1 MDPAEES
8 AVSEIFRAARIPW
21 SQLDGRT
28 QRNDK
33 GKVVKL
39 RLSPCLELEDIP
51 NRIGDLSS
59 LEEIYLFW
67 ASRRLTHLPS
77 DSFDRLHNLRVLQL
91 RWCQGIKE
99 LPKLCD
105 SIEELVIEGCN
116 DYVDFSS
123 FRTAKRTWKRLRS
136 LHIIQVGTSG
146 VASLVEAFST
156 EGDCDGCDGK
166 EISKEGSSRTSF
178 KYFPSLTYLCLRHGS
193 IDQMD
198 LAKLW
203 PFFRRCPCLT
213 NIDLGNN
220 RIASLENLAR
230 VVTTSETHEVPEMA
244 LRQLSIAG
252 NPCCNVS
259 PTASLYNVN
268 DNHVDESDGEQDAD
282 NEEGD
287 SDGGSES
294 QEDVIQLAVA
304 PPPPI
309 GREKSQ
315 MQKPVR
321 QDEHLLRIITVNPQ
335 LVSILVCNGN
345 CENSINSYNR
355 NGRNGSRHHD
365 NCSCFQNSALYSP
378 SVRHALDLNRC
389 SRGKM
394 LMGTKATLSYEKGY
408 DVIPTSLSLAKWS
421 LVLERAIRIFDF
433 SLLRNGHVCSFCHN
447 CSSEERPGCSSGVL
461 CDRSNAINR
470 TLRERQ
476 ASVIYSLLQGPAFAA
491 RGNQYAEE

>member
-8 AVSEIFRAARIPW
+8 AVSEIFKAARIPW

-39 RLSPCLELEDIP
+39 RFSPCLELEEIP

-105 SIEELVIEGCN
+105 RIEELVIEGCN
-116 DYVDFSS
+116 DDVDFSS
-123 FRTAKRTWKRLRS
+123 FRTAKHTWKRLRS
-136 LHIIQVGTSG
+136 LHIIQVGIRG
-146 VASLVEAFST
+146 VASLIEAFST
-156 EGDCDGCDGK
+156 EDDCDSCDDK
-166 EISKEGSSRTSF
+166 AISKKESSRTSF
-178 KYFPSLTYLCLRHGS
+178 IYFPSLACISLRHDS

-203 PFFRRCPCLT
+203 PFFRRCPRLT

-220 RIASLENLAR
+220 QIASLESLAR
-230 VVTTSETHEVPEMA
+230 VVKTSETQEVPEMA
-244 LRQLSIAG
+244 LQQLNLAG
-252 NPCCNVS
+252 NPSCNVS
-259 PTASLYNVN
+259 PTASRYNVN
-268 DNHVDESDGEQDAD
+268 DNHVNDNHVDENDVDNDEGESDD
-282 NEEGD
+282 
-287 SDGGSES
+287 GSES

-304 PPPPI
+304 PPPI
-309 GREKSQ
+309 GRDKRHMEKS
-315 MQKPVR
+315 VR

-335 LVSILVCNGN
+335 LVSILVCNGS
-345 CENSINSYNR
+345 CEKSINSNS
-355 NGRNGSRHHD
+355 RNGSRHHD
-365 NCSCFQNSALYSP
+365 HCSCFQNSALYSP
-378 SVRHALDLNRC
+378 SVRHALDLNLC
-389 SRGKM
+389 SRGKT
-394 LMGTKATLSYEKGY
+394 LMGTKATISYEKGY
-408 DVIPTSLSLAKWS
+408 DLIPTSLSLAKWP
-421 LVLERAIRIFDF
+421 LVVERAIRIFDF
-433 SLLRNGHVCSFCHN
+433 SLVRNGHVCSFCHN

-461 CDRSNAINR
+461 CDRNNDIKR
-470 TLRERQ
+470 TLQERQ

-491 RGNQYAEE
+491 RGNQYDKE